1 MVNSNLIK
9 KLLSSKV
16 KSTIKTLVK
25 QNDALL
31 SNYDKKG
38 IPGKIRE
45 KSDAILQYY
54 YYLIENTDFKKTII
68 DKHNEEYSKDPRLS
82 KIMLS
87 EAHTY
92 NDSKT
97 IKLKEGQKGY
107 TSLQLLNHSKSKD
120 LVTKD
125 FKDNALAMDDEIL
138 QKVSSWSNRLAHRCD
153 AEISSIGGSMHFD
166 VMFYPNDPTRVKK
179 SPNKLKNEFSTELYL
194 AYKEFKNDVNY
205 SCDIENILKNID
217 NYNDDLSLET
227 DINVQKMIALIKKHY
242 PDQMVNKEFL
252 RKYTYCMNLEDSCM
266 DFFEMKNIAIK
277 ELVISQDRTKEQNL
291 EMGEDIYEDQ
301 NVITFVVPDTKL
313 TKDGKP
319 TCRVVSLTKTEY
331 DRYIKYND
339 SYSFSPAHIKM
350 YAEKYNI
357 SEYEAERYMEESV
370 NGERLSSTERKALMA
385 KCAVNSYHIPL
396 DELQDFAA
404 ERGIKYLNKDYPPLI
419 ECFAY
424 SGSTLYDLVPSQER
438 EKVLSNILSK
448 QEKICSVNEAK
459 YEEYANPEEKFN
471 KENSI
476 EEHIIEKTNERGI

>member
-1 MVNSNLIK
+1 MVNGKIIPK
-9 KLLSSKV
+9 ILSSKV
-16 KSTIKTLVK
+16 KSNIKTLVK

-38 IPGKIRE
+38 VPEKIRE
-45 KSDAILQYY
+45 KSDTILQYY
-54 YYLIENTDFKKTII
+54 YYLIENTDFKNSTI
-68 DKHNEEYSKDPRLS
+68 DDHNKEYNNDPRLS
-82 KIMLS
+82 KVMLS
-87 EAHTY
+87 ESHTY
-92 NDSKT
+92 NDPKT

-107 TSLQLLNHSKSKD
+107 TALQVLKHSKSKD

-166 VMFYPNDPTRVKK
+166 VMLYPNDPTRVKK
-179 SPNKLKNEFSTELYL
+179 TPGKLKKEFNGELYL

-205 SCDIENILKNID
+205 SCDIESILKNID
-217 NYNDDLSLET
+217 NYNDNLSLET
-227 DINVQKMIALIKKHY
+227 DVNVQKMIALIKKHY

-277 ELVISQDRTKEQNL
+277 ELIISQDRTKEQNL
-291 EMGEDIYEDQ
+291 EMGEDIYEEQ

-339 SYSFSPAHIKM
+339 SYSFSLAHIEM
-350 YAEKYNI
+350 YAKKYNI
-357 SEYEAERYMEESV
+357 SEYEAEKHMSDAV
-370 NGERLSSTERKALMA
+370 KGNRLSSTERKALMA

-396 DELQDFAA
+396 DELENFAT
-404 ERGIKYLNKDYPPLI
+404 ERGIKHLNRDYPPLI

-438 EKVLSNILSK
+438 EKALSQVLER
-448 QEKICSVNEAK
+448 QEKICAKNEAALK
-459 YEEYANPEEKFN
+459 KCVDPEKKFN
-471 KENSI
+471 KDNSI
-476 EEHIIEKTNERGI
+476 DDHLNAQINGRSI